1 MQKISPEELTEIIMQ
16 NKEAMYRLAYSVTGN
31 DADAQDAVGDAIVK
45 AFEHLHQIKKKDSA
59 KAWLMQIVVNS
70 SKNIIKKQSRYQL
83 MNEDFMETEEAAA
96 FCEDTMWPLVME
108 LPEEFRTVVVLF
120 YYEQFTTKEISTFLG
135 ISEGTVKSRL
145 SRSREKLAKLL

>member
-70 SKNIIKKQSRYQL
+70 SKNIIKICYFFYLNTYNMLQHLSWQHYL
-83 MNEDFMETEEAAA
+83 YNILILEL
-96 FCEDTMWPLVME
+96 LV
-108 LPEEFRTVVVLF
+108 LHFL
-120 YYEQFTTKEISTFLG
+120 YYIIL
-135 ISEGTVKSRL
+135 
-145 SRSREKLAKLL
+145 